1 MEASRLNLQQ
11 LRYVAEV
18 ERVGSISRA
27 AKNLYMGQPNLSKAI
42 KELESEIRV
51 TIFKRTARG
60 VEPTPMGEQFLAYAK
75 TILSQMDELESLY
88 RPDAPRQFKFS
99 VSVPRAT
106 YITEAFAGF
115 LKKLSA
121 DVNLEVSF
129 KETNAMSA
137 ISDVAGGESE
147 IGVVR
152 YQTAYEEY
160 FLSHIK
166 SLKLRYEPVWEFRMC
181 LLMADTH
188 PLAHASVIPYHALDG
203 YTELTQGDIQP
214 PPLSFSQISRGAV
227 MESKKRIYVYDRGSQ
242 TALLKEIPG
251 SYMWVS
257 PVPFSFLAQNG
268 LVTKEC
274 PIADKLSKDVLIYR
288 DAHALTAAERD
299 FAETIRAAAA
309 AMKELI

>member
-1 MEASRLNLQQ
+1 MNLQQ

-18 ERVGSISRA
+18 ERTGSISRA

-42 KELESEIRV
+42 KELEAEIRV

-60 VEPTPMGEQFLAYAK
+60 VEPTPMGEQFLTYAK

-88 RPDAPRQFKFS
+88 KPDGPKQFKFS

-106 YITEAFAGF
+106 YITDAFTSF
-115 LKKLSA
+115 LKKVSS

-147 IGVVR
+147 IGIIR
-152 YQTAYEEY
+152 YQAAYEEY

-166 SLKLRYEPVWEFRMC
+166 SLKLRYEPIWEFRMC
-181 LLMADTH
+181 LLMADSH
-188 PLAHASVIPYHALDG
+188 PLAHASDIPYHALDG
-203 YTELTQGDIQP
+203 YVELTQGDIQA
-214 PPLSFSQISRGAV
+214 PPLSFSQINRGAI
-227 MESKKRIYVYDRGSQ
+227 MESKKRLYVYDRGSQ
-242 TALLKEIPG
+242 MALLKEIPG

-257 PVPFSFLAQNG
+257 PIPFAFLAQNG
-268 LVTKEC
+268 LVTKES
-274 PIADKLSKDVLIYR
+274 PIADKLSKDILICR
-288 DAHALTAAERD
+288 ETHVLTAAERD
-299 FAETIRAAAA
+299 FAETVRAVAGS
-309 AMKELI
+309 MEKLM